1 MTSLFTLVLSAPT
14 ELRAVSL
21 QLDLLRG
28 SGRGR
33 GPERDGDGGG
43 NWEERESA
51 LEALWGVG
59 CSWGSQEIR
68 TTTNGPFH
76 PQLPGAGRG
85 PLPTPPP
92 GAFAEMV
99 MSQPR
104 RVWPKPALCS
114 SPVTSED
121 GGCGRAA
128 LWVGEPGGSEA
139 GRLGGWA
146 SMGRVCP
153 WGLSI
158 HRMLGFQPLRNLPGA
173 GRGTRACALG
183 VSMPPEHGSSLRSA
197 HAGFHPFA
205 VCSDESTCR
214 ISVFSFN

>member
-1 MTSLFTLVLSAPT
+1 MGTEGGIGKKEKVLWR
-14 ELRAVSL
+14 L
-21 QLDLLRG
+21 
-28 SGRGR
+28 SG
-33 GPERDGDGGG
+33 
-43 NWEERESA
+43 
-51 LEALWGVG
+51 GVG

-146 SMGRVCP
+146 GMGRVCP

-158 HRMLGFQPLRNLPGA
+158 HRMLGFQPLRNLPRA

-183 VSMPPEHGSSLRSA
+183 VSMPPEHGSSLQSA